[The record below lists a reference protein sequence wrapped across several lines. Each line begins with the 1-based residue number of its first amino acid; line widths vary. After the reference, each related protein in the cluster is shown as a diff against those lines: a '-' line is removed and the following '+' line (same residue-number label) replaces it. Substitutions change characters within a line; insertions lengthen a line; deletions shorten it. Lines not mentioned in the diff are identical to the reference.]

1 MVTLDTVRDD
11 LREGRERFL
20 ALVADLRPELH
31 RYCTRM
37 TGSVSAGEDVV
48 QDTLAKAYYS
58 LGEVHQLPQLR
69 AWLFQ
74 IAHSRAIDYLRR
86 YDRRMGQPLELVEDT
101 ASIDTASPEDA
112 LAREETLRAALST
125 FLELPAAQRSC
136 VILKDVLG
144 HSVEEISALLE
155 LTVPS
160 VKALLHRGRARL
172 RSSAPPLESVTRTP
186 SPALARYAELF
197 NARDWNAVREMLADD
212 VRLDLVSRQSRTG
225 KRDVSGYVSNYAA
238 NASWRLAPAWLD
250 GREVLAGFRELH
262 DARPSYFIELTIENG
277 LVARIRDFRYVP
289 YIALDAAIQLAS

>member
-1 MVTLDTVRDD
+1 MVTLDAVRDD

-20 ALVADLRPELH
+20 ALVADVRPELH

-69 AWLFQ
+69 AWLFS
-74 IAHSRAIDYLRR
+74 IAHSRAIDYLRG
-86 YDRRMGQPLELVEDT
+86 YDRRMRQPLEVIEDT
-101 ASIDTASPEDA
+101 ASADAASPEDA
-112 LAREETLRAALST
+112 LSREETLRAALST
-125 FLELPAAQRSC
+125 FLELPPAQRSC

-144 HSVEEISALLE
+144 HSVEEIAALLE

-172 RSSAPPLESVTRTP
+172 RSSAPPPESATRTP
-186 SPALARYAELF
+186 SLAIVRYAELF
-197 NARDWNAVREMLADD
+197 NARDWNAVREMLAED

-238 NASWRLAPAWLD
+238 N
-250 GREVLAGFRELH
+250 V
-262 DARPSYFIELTIENG
+262 
-277 LVARIRDFRYVP
+277 
-289 YIALDAAIQLAS
+289 